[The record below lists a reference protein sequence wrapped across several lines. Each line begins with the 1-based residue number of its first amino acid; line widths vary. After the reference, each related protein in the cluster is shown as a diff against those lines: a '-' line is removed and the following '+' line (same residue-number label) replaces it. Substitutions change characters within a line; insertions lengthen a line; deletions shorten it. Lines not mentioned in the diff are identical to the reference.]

1 VSSRER
7 QLRHLAQSKPKFRED
22 IPDNDSGRDG
32 DIVYVK
38 RNNITESYIK
48 EDGEWINLFTGTD
61 VQRTAQQGGSR
72 VRVIGGMSVS
82 VPSGGSGNHNLL
94 LNLDDDDHPHYVH
107 NIAARTITAN
117 HTFSGNPIFSGNA
130 SFTGQPTFSNIDIN
144 GGDIASTVVINKSP
158 EVSFNSGDVQGS
170 LVLSNLGNATGSL
183 TIQADAVESSM
194 IADNAVTL
202 TTQTTG
208 NYMVNVT
215 GNSQVSV
222 NHSQGEGSTA
232 SLSIVSNSIG
242 NTQLEYNTGQHLTT
256 SSNVQFGNISGSAI
270 TGITLNTGHGAN
282 ELYPMNQAVRTTDNV
297 QFGDIVVSGDDISSD
312 PYSSG
317 FAGSGWKID
326 NTSTAEFKDL
336 ILRGTLTVY
345 ELLIQ
350 QVRATNGNVFI
361 TSSAKVE
368 SSNSL
373 SAINDDGTITF
384 EEPQNNLC
392 PFVANDIIMMQQ
404 VKPGAAA
411 SGANIIKKLVYKV
424 SSVSNN
430 VATVTNIGYNNSSF
444 PEAGDE
450 FVRIGNTSVATRQGS
465 IYLTS
470 DDSNAPFIDIK
481 DGIASY
487 NDWNDATKTKVR
499 VGKLDGITDTDAGLN
514 GSQSDLYGLYGEDVY
529 LKGHI
534 YATSGEIGGISI
546 NSGTLTITASDI
558 SDVDSY
564 ATNQDKQ
571 KLTDLLN
578 DSPSGSGF
586 FLDANRLGYYANGA
600 FKTYMDRNGDFA
612 LISTGAGN
620 NTLTW
625 DSSTGVLNITGDI
638 TVSNPGD
645 FAPTDAEANDSAQDN
660 PTTYSFGGSGGFTLT
675 TNGTPSTGL
684 NITSEFM
691 GYYNN
696 GWKTMMKNNGDFFLG
711 GTTGSLVWTHASNTL
726 AIKGSL
732 TAEQDAQNKVEILP
746 NDSSNATLTVK
757 RNNVDIFE
765 VGSSTQAFEYDDF
778 IVANSAPV
786 WNGGT
791 GNLSAAT
798 DVVYAKRLWSED
810 QITNNIIANRF
821 FKVDSTDAT
830 KTNFYT
836 KIVDNNLQA
845 QAVNSTPITS
855 VFSLNKSYSNNFGTD
870 KYIKQSMLFDTQI
883 DSATGAS
890 NIRFTDNSG
899 AGTSIYQF
907 QTIVKDTL
915 SGDNYADGA
924 LCLMGLDVDVSNL
937 NSLDRDDFVFIQAKN
952 GSTKKFQV
960 QHDGDVV
967 SAGNITAFGASG
979 NFLNVS
985 DIRLKKDI
993 ERLKNSSELVMQLKP
1008 STYKWKEDNLED
1020 VGFIAQEVE
1029 EVLPNVV
1036 HVTPGFIGDDE
1047 KVKTVSY
1054 IKIIPYL
1061 VDTIQELTKRIEELE
1076 K

>member
-1 VSSRER
+1 VSNRER

-22 IPDNDSGRDG
+22 IPENDSGRDG

-72 VRVIGGMSVS
+72 VRMIGGMSAV

-107 NIAARTITAN
+107 NIAPRTITAN
-117 HTFSGNPIFSGNA
+117 HTFSGQPV
-130 SFTGQPTFSNIDIN
+130 FTNIDIN
-144 GGDIASTVVINKSP
+144 GGDIASGVTINKSP
-158 EVSFNSGDVQGS
+158 VVNFNSGDVQGS
-170 LVLSNLGNATGSL
+170 ITLSNLASGTGSL
-183 TIQADAVESSM
+183 TIQTDAVEGSM

-202 TTQTTG
+202 TTHTTG

-215 GNSQVSV
+215 GNSQISVS
-222 NHSQGEGSTA
+222 HSQGEGSTA
-232 SLSIVSNSIG
+232 ALSISNDSIT

-256 SSNVQFGNISGSAI
+256 SSNVQFANIGGSAI
-270 TGITLNTGHGAN
+270 TGTTLNTGHGAN

-317 FAGSGWKID
+317 FAGNGWKID
-326 NTSTAEFKDL
+326 NTSTAEFTDL

-350 QVRATNGNVFI
+350 QIRATNGNVFI

-373 SAINDDGTITF
+373 SASDDDGTITF
-384 EEPQNNLC
+384 EAPQNNLC

-444 PEAGDE
+444 PIAGDE
-450 FVRIGNTSVATRQGS
+450 FVRIGNTSVATRQGT

-499 VGKLDGITDTDAGLN
+499 IGKLDGITDSNAGLS
-514 GSQSDLYGLYGEDVY
+514 GSQSDLYGLYSESVY

-546 NSGTLTITASDI
+546 NAGTLAITASDI
-558 SDVDSY
+558 SDVNAY
-564 ATNQDKQ
+564 TTNQDKQ
-571 KLTDLLN
+571 KLTELLN

-586 FLDANRLGYYANGA
+586 FLDANKLGYYANGA

-612 LISTGAGN
+612 LISTGAGS

-625 DSSTGVLNITGDI
+625 DSSTGVLNITGNI

-645 FAPTDAEANDSAQDN
+645 FAPTNAEANNSSQDN

-691 GYYNN
+691 GYYNS

-711 GTTGSLVWTHASNTL
+711 GTSGSLVWTHASNTL
-726 AIKGSL
+726 TVKGSL

-746 NDSSNATLTVK
+746 NDSSKATLTVK
-757 RNNVDIFE
+757 RANVDIFE
-765 VGSSTQAFEYDDF
+765 VGSSTQAFSYNDF
-778 IVANSAPV
+778 IVADSAPS
-786 WNGGT
+786 WGGGT
-791 GNLSAAT
+791 SDLSGST
-798 DVVYAKRLWSED
+798 DVVYAKRLSSED

-830 KTNFYT
+830 KTNYYV
-836 KIVDNNLQA
+836 KINDDDLNA
-845 QAVNSTPITS
+845 TAVNATPVNA
-855 VFSLNKSYSNNFGTD
+855 VFSIQKDYISDFSTD

-883 DSATGAS
+883 DSGNANA
-890 NIRFTDNSG
+890 NNMRFTNSSG
-899 AGTSIYQF
+899 VGTSIYQF
-907 QTIVKDTL
+907 QTIVKDTAT
-915 SGDNYADGA
+915 GDNYANGA
-924 LCLMGLDVDVSNL
+924 LCLMGLDVDVSGL
-937 NSLDRDDFVFIQAKN
+937 VSADRDDFVFIQAKN

-993 ERLKNSSELVMQLKP
+993 ERLKDSSELVMQLKP

>member
-1 VSSRER
+1 MSSRER

-61 VQRTAQQGGSR
+61 VQRSAQQGGSR
-72 VRVIGGMSVS
+72 IRMIGGISAVAPTS
-82 VPSGGSGNHNLL
+82 GSGNHNLL

-107 NIAARTITAN
+107 NIAPRTITAN

-144 GGDIASTVVINKSP
+144 GGDIASEVVINKSP

-183 TIQADAVESSM
+183 TIQPDAVEGSM

-202 TTQTTG
+202 TTHTTG

-215 GNSQVSV
+215 GNSQISVS
-222 NHSQGEGSTA
+222 HSQGEGSTA
-232 SLSIVSNSIG
+232 SLSIASNSIG
-242 NTQLEYNTGQHLTT
+242 NAQLEYDTGQHLTT
-256 SSNVQFGNISGSAI
+256 SSNVQFGNITGSAI
-270 TGITLNTGHGAN
+270 VGTTLNTGHGAN

-317 FAGSGWKID
+317 FTGAGWKID
-326 NTSTAEFKDL
+326 NTSTAEFTDL

-361 TSSAKVE
+361 TSSAKVASV
-368 SSNSL
+368 SSNDITWEDPTGNNL
-373 SAINDDGTITF
+373 SPF
-384 EEPQNNLC
+384 QNNDL
-392 PFVANDIIMMQQ
+392 IMMQQ
-404 VKPGAAA
+404 VKVGKNTGT
-411 SGANIIKKLVYKV
+411 SSNIIKKLVYRVTATSGKT
-424 SSVSNN
+424 N
-430 VATVTNIGYNNSSF
+430 TVTQTSQYTNSGS
-444 PEAGDE
+444 PEPGDE
-450 FVRIGNTSVATRQGS
+450 FVRIGNTSTASRQGT

-499 VGKLDGITDTDAGLN
+499 IGKLDGITDTNAGLS
-514 GSQSDLYGLYGEDVY
+514 GSQSDLYGLYSDSVH

-546 NSGTLTITASDI
+546 NSGTLAITASDI
-558 SDVDSY
+558 SDVDAY
-564 ATNQDKQ
+564 TTNQDKQ
-571 KLTDLLN
+571 KLTQLLN

-586 FLDANRLGYYANGA
+586 FLDANRLGYYTNGA

-612 LISTGAGN
+612 LISTGAGS

-625 DSSTGVLNITGDI
+625 DSSSGVLNITGNI

-645 FAPTDAEANDSAQDN
+645 FAPTDAEANDSSQDN
-660 PTTYSFGGSGGFTLT
+660 PTTYSFGGSSGFTLT

-691 GYYNN
+691 GYYNS

-711 GTTGSLVWTHASNTL
+711 GTSGSLVWTHASNTL

-732 TAEQDAQNKVEILP
+732 TAEQDAQNKIEILP
-746 NDSSNATLTVK
+746 NDSSKATLTVK

-765 VGSSTQAFEYDDF
+765 VGSSTQAFVYDDF

-791 GNLSAAT
+791 SDLSAAT
-798 DVVYAKRLWSED
+798 DVVYAKRLWTID
-810 QITNNIIANRF
+810 QITDNIIANRF
-821 FKVDSTDAT
+821 FKVDSNDAT

-836 KIVDNNLQA
+836 KIVDNNVQA

-855 VFSLNKSYSNNFGTD
+855 VFSLNKSYSNDFGTD

-883 DSATGAS
+883 DSVSGAS

-907 QTIVKDTL
+907 QAIVKDTL

-967 SAGNITAFGASG
+967 SAGNITAFGASA
-979 NFLNVS
+979 NFLSVS

-993 ERLKNSSELVMQLKP
+993 ERLKDSSELIMQLKP

>member
-1 VSSRER
+1 MSSRER

-61 VQRTAQQGGSR
+61 VQRTAQQGSSR
-72 VRVIGGMSVS
+72 VRVLGGISAV
-82 VPSGGSGNHNLL
+82 VPSGGGGNHNLL
-94 LNLDDDDHPHYVH
+94 LNLDDDDHTQYVH
-107 NIAARTITAN
+107 NIAPRTITAN
-117 HTFSGNPIFSGNA
+117 HTFSG
-130 SFTGQPTFSNIDIN
+130 QPSFSNIDIN
-144 GGDIASTVVINKSP
+144 GGNIANETTISKSP
-158 EVSFNSGDVQGS
+158 VVNFNSGDVQGS
-170 LVLSNLGNATGSL
+170 ITLSNLASGTGSL
-183 TIQADAVESSM
+183 TIQTDAVEGSM
-194 IADNAVTL
+194 IADNAVALGTH
-202 TTQTTG
+202 TTG
-208 NYMVNVT
+208 NYMSNVT

-222 NHSQGEGSTA
+222 SHSQGEGSTA
-232 SLSIVSNSIG
+232 SLSIASNSIG
-242 NTQLEYNTGQHLTT
+242 NAQLEYDTGQHLTT
-256 SSNVQFGNISGSAI
+256 SSNVQFGNITGSAI
-270 TGITLNTGHGAN
+270 VGTTLNTGHGAN
-282 ELYPMNQAVRTTDNV
+282 ELYPMNQGVRTTDNV

-326 NTSTAEFKDL
+326 NTSTAEFTDL

-361 TSSAKVE
+361 TSSAKVA
-368 SSNSL
+368 SWDNANSQITWEDPTGNNL
-373 SAINDDGTITF
+373 SPF
-384 EEPQNNLC
+384 QNNDL
-392 PFVANDIIMMQQ
+392 IMMQQ
-404 VKPGAAA
+404 VKVGKNTGTA
-411 SGANIIKKLVYKV
+411 SNIIKKLVYRVTATSGKT
-424 SSVSNN
+424 N
-430 VATVTNIGYNNSSF
+430 TVTQTSQYTNNGS

-450 FVRIGNTSVATRQGS
+450 FVRIGNTSVATRQGT

-499 VGKLDGITDTDAGLN
+499 VGKLDGITDTDAGLS

-546 NSGTLTITASDI
+546 NSGTLSITASDI
-558 SDVDSY
+558 SDVDAY
-564 ATNQDKQ
+564 TTNQDKQ
-571 KLTDLLN
+571 KLTQLLN

-586 FLDANRLGYYANGA
+586 FLDANRLGYYTSGA

-691 GYYNN
+691 GYYNS

-711 GTTGSLVWTHASNTL
+711 GTTGSLVWTHATNTL

-732 TAEQDAQNKVEILP
+732 TAEQDAQNKIEILP
-746 NDSSNATLTVK
+746 NDSSKATLTVK

-765 VGSSTQAFEYDDF
+765 VGSSTQAFTYNDF
-778 IVANSAPV
+778 IVADSAPS
-786 WNGGT
+786 WSGGT
-791 GNLSAAT
+791 SNLSAST
-798 DVVYAKRLWSED
+798 DVVYAKRLSSED

-836 KIVDNNLQA
+836 KIVDHDLQA
-845 QAVNSTPITS
+845 TAVNATPITT
-855 VFSLNKSYSNNFGTD
+855 VFSLNKSYVNDFSTD

-883 DSATGAS
+883 DSGHADAN
-890 NIRFTDNSG
+890 NIRFTNSSG
-899 AGTSIYQF
+899 VGTSLYQF
-907 QTIVKDTL
+907 QAIVKDTAT
-915 SGDNYADGA
+915 GDNYADGA
-924 LCLMGLDVDVSNL
+924 LCLMGLDVDVSGL
-937 NSLDRDDFVFIQAKN
+937 VSADRDDFVFIQAKN

-993 ERLKNSSELVMQLKP
+993 ERLKDSSELVMQLKP
-1008 STYKWKEDNLED
+1008 STYKWKEDDLED

-1029 EVLPNVV
+1029 KVFPNVV
-1036 HVTPGFIGDDE
+1036 HITPGFIGDNE

>member
-72 VRVIGGMSVS
+72 VRMIGGMSVA

-94 LNLDDDDHPHYVH
+94 LNLDDDDHTQYVH
-107 NIAARTITAN
+107 NIAPRTITAN
-117 HTFSGNPIFSGNA
+117 HTFSGNPSFSG
-130 SFTGQPTFSNIDIN
+130 QPAFSNIDIN
-144 GGDIASTVVINKSP
+144 GGDIASGVVINKSP
-158 EVSFNSGDVQGS
+158 VVNFNSGDVQGS
-170 LVLSNLGNATGSL
+170 ITLNSLASGTGSL
-183 TIQADAVESSM
+183 TIQTDAVEGSM
-194 IADNAVTL
+194 IADNAVSL
-202 TTQTTG
+202 TTHTTG

-222 NHSQGEGSTA
+222 SHSQGEGSTA
-232 SLSIVSNSIG
+232 ALSITNDSIT
-242 NTQLEYNTGQHLTT
+242 NTQLQYNTGQHLTT

-270 TGITLNTGHGAN
+270 TGTTLNTGHGAN

-326 NTSTAEFKDL
+326 NTSTAEFSDL
-336 ILRGTLTVY
+336 ILRGSLTVY

-350 QVRATNGNVFI
+350 QIRATNGNVFI

-373 SAINDDGTITF
+373 SASDDDGTITF
-384 EEPQNNLC
+384 EAPQNNLC
-392 PFVANDIIMMQQ
+392 PFVANDIIMMQK

-450 FVRIGNTSVATRQGS
+450 FVRIGNTSVATRQGA

-481 DGIASY
+481 DGVTSY
-487 NDWNDATKTKVR
+487 ADWNDATKTKVR
-499 VGKLDGITDTDAGLN
+499 IGKLDGITDTNAGLN
-514 GSQSDLYGLYGEDVY
+514 GSQSDLYGLYSESVY

-546 NSGTLTITASDI
+546 NAGTLTIAASDI
-558 SDVDSY
+558 SDVNAY
-564 ATNQDKQ
+564 TTGQDKQ
-571 KLTDLLN
+571 KLTQLLN
-578 DSPSGSGF
+578 DSPTGSGF
-586 FLDANRLGYYANGA
+586 FLDANKLGYYTNGA
-600 FKTYMDRNGDFA
+600 FKTYMARNGDFA
-612 LISTGAGN
+612 LVQTGGSAN

-625 DSSTGVLNITGDI
+625 DSSTGTLNVTGVI
-638 TVSNPGD
+638 TVTNTGD
-645 FAPTDAEANDSAQDN
+645 FAPTNAEANDSAQNN
-660 PTTYSFGGSGGFTLT
+660 PTTYSFGGNSGFTLT
-675 TNGTPSTGL
+675 TNGTPTTGL
-684 NITSEFM
+684 NITSDFM
-691 GYYNN
+691 GYYD
-696 GWKTMMKNNGDFFLG
+696 GAWKTMIKNNGDFFLG
-711 GTTGSLVWTHASNTL
+711 GTSGSLVWTHASNTL

-746 NDSSNATLTVK
+746 NDSSKATLTVK
-757 RNNVDIFE
+757 RANVDIFE
-765 VGSSTQAFEYDDF
+765 VGSSTQSFAYNDF
-778 IVANSAPV
+778 IVADSAPS
-786 WNGGT
+786 WGGGT
-791 GNLSAAT
+791 SDLSGST
-798 DVVYAKRLWSED
+798 DVVYAKRLSSED

-830 KTNFYT
+830 KTNFYV
-836 KIVDNNLQA
+836 KINDDDLNA
-845 QAVNSTPITS
+845 TAVNATPVNA
-855 VFSLNKSYSNNFGTD
+855 VFSIQKDYISDFSTD

-883 DSATGAS
+883 DSGHADA
-890 NIRFTDNSG
+890 NNMRFTNSSG
-899 AGTSIYQF
+899 VGTSIYQF
-907 QTIVKDTL
+907 QAIVKDTAT
-915 SGDNYADGA
+915 GDNYADGA

-993 ERLKNSSELVMQLKP
+993 ERLKDSSELVMQLKP